1 MVKIVR
7 PIPKVPNTPVRRII
21 RPGNWRLKNEEPLG
35 YDEFGSPY
43 WNPQLSSRWSGKR
56 MAERRDSSISDEV
69 TPTTPKRSPRQDLK
83 EQSKSAQDLKEDFE
97 QGSPTQPKVPWT
109 WGPWPTPGP
118 GDPFFPESTH
128 EFPDIPPDD
137 PEPDKPRKEESKD
150 EEEDDDWQAPPPPP
164 RTCVNTLAESRLTG
178 LPLCGSHAQVQ
189 IQTKKFQ
196 KHRKTRSAYHKGR
209 NRYYPF

>member
-1 MVKIVR
+1 MVKVVR

-69 TPTTPKRSPRQDLK
+69 TTTAPKRAPRQDLRR
-83 EQSKSAQDLKEDFE
+83 QSKTADDLKEDFE
-97 QGSPTQPKVPWT
+97 RGSSTRTPRVP
-109 WGPWPTPGP
+109 WGPWPSTVPDPELPGE
-118 GDPFFPESTH
+118 GDPFEPSE
-128 EFPDIPPDD
+128 DIETPW
-137 PEPDKPRKEESKD
+137 EE
-150 EEEDDDWQAPPPPP
+150 PPPPP
-164 RTCVNTLAESRLTG
+164 EDDSIDQPKRREDELPSFPPCATTAAEHYLYG
-178 LPLCGSHAQVQ
+178 LPYCGQQHAQVQ